1 MEQINQYNETTSA
14 PEYIANKR
22 KADKKDIPIV
32 EDNDFSLT
40 GYEVVRGEFFAHTFE
55 PSITFS
61 NNKVYVNTACIR
73 KLPDIEY
80 VQILVNQEQKRL
92 VVRPCQEDAR
102 DSFRWCSSGN
112 KRAPKQ
118 VTCRVFYGKILSLM
132 NWNASYRYKL
142 LGKLIKSNNELLFV
156 FDLTTAET
164 FVSKTTA
171 DNKVTTSRT
180 ASYPSEWKNQF
191 GIPVEEH
198 QNTMQIDMFEGY
210 TVFGVQEQLRRK
222 RKQTQDNA
230 QAQTDDATPPTSN
243 TAESE
248 ELTYEQTT
256 LFETTNPIH

>member
-1 MEQINQYNETTSA
+1 MEQINQYNKTTSA
-14 PEYIANKR
+14 PNYIPDETKAN
-22 KADKKDIPIV
+22 KKDIPIV

-73 KLPDIEY
+73 KLPEIEY

-92 VVRPCQEDAR
+92 VVRPCEEDAR
-102 DSFRWCSSGN
+102 DSFRWCSSGK

-171 DNKVTTSRT
+171 DNKVKTSRT
-180 ASYPSEWKNQF
+180 ASYPAEWKNQF

-210 TVFGVQEQLRRK
+210 TVFGVQEQLRRR
-222 RKQTQDNA
+222 RKQTDENNKT
-230 QAQTDDATPPTSN
+230 QTDAISPASN
-243 TAESE
+243 SAESE
-248 ELTYEQTT
+248 DITYE
-256 LFETTNPIH
+256 